1 MRRAAWGMVAIAR
14 RTVYIADWCSSLF
27 IVASRVVAR
36 AVRWCDCARG
46 RWAVVRMRDGVACSG
61 EGRRLLCQWREAGG
75 CCSDRPRG
83 PSGTLAGDAENAR
96 QSGDAGWPGLGLES
110 PLGHAPL

>member
-1 MRRAAWGMVAIAR
+1 MGCGGSRALAKG
-14 RTVYIADWCSSLF
+14 
-27 IVASRVVAR
+27 
-36 AVRWCDCARG
+36 
-46 RWAVVRMRDGVACSG
+46 G
-61 EGRRLLCQWREAGG
+61 EGGVVWGLAGG

-110 PLGHAPL
+110 PLSHAPL